1 MRNFLLLLA
10 ALGGLAILAMP
21 AAADSDEGSC
31 GTPSTVVPSGPID
44 LEAIPMK
51 DVNAPK
57 AITGVGDDD
66 ECNDTSPSSRAVS
79 DGVRGH
85 AEDGSLGDG
94 DDD

>member
-1 MRNFLLLLA
+1 
-10 ALGGLAILAMP
+10 
-21 AAADSDEGSC
+21 
-31 GTPSTVVPSGPID
+31 
-44 LEAIPMK
+44 MK
-51 DVNAPK
+51 DVNGPK

-79 DGVRGH
+79 DGVRGR